1 MNHDDDTERA
11 RAAEPAERGDV
22 RLLTELLTADPT
34 IAMVMTMVGRHHSS
48 RPVTC
53 ADVQDH
59 RLSFLVSRKA
69 EWVNAIANS
78 QALVHVTISDDVHA
92 IYVSLNGGAMVLT
105 DAAEIVR
112 LWTPAAR
119 AWFDGPDDPDVAVV
133 HFDVSDGEFWE
144 GPGGRVGR
152 AVALL
157 RAAFTGSPEALGTQ
171 GHVEGDAAD
180 HLHADVARYGN
191 AAPVRGGG

>member
-1 MNHDDDTERA
+1 MNHHDDTEQVRA
-11 RAAEPAERGDV
+11 SGPAERGDV

-48 RPVTC
+48 RPVAC

-69 EWVNAIANS
+69 EWVQAIANS
-78 QALVHVTISDDVHA
+78 QAIVHVTVTDDSHTR
-92 IYVSLNGGAMVLT
+92 YVSLNGGAMVVT
-105 DAAEIVR
+105 DPAEIVR

-133 HFDVSDGEFWE
+133 HFDVSDGEYWE

-157 RAAFTGSPEALGTQ
+157 RAAFSGSPEALGTQ
-171 GHVEGDAAD
+171 GQVEGDADDYLDAEI
-180 HLHADVARYGN
+180 ARYGN
-191 AAPVRGGG
+191 AAPQRGGV